1 MEVVVSLNK
10 PSRFKYQTVGVICDI
25 NDLLNEGFD
34 IEGLMYDDNW
44 TVKRFLN
51 GFRFKINER
60 IITLFNM
67 LELDLELLNKKIKN
81 ISRTDFKFVLL
92 TYAIL
97 KNYKTI
103 IFDHMDLNMSH
114 KDKKKLLNFIRKIKN
129 DELSFIFLSTNM
141 EFLYKVSDHLII
153 FNEGKIVY
161 DDLIE
166 NVYNESIIDSKIIK
180 FINLA
185 NNKGANLTYT
195 FDRKELLKD
204 IYRSVM

>member
-10 PSRFKYQTVGVICDI
+10 PSRFKYQTVGVIGDI

>member
-10 PSRFKYQTVGVICDI
+10 PSRFKYQTVGVIGDI

-81 ISRTDFKFVLL
+81 MSRTDFKFVLL
-92 TYAIL
+92 TFAIL

>member
-10 PSRFKYQTVGVICDI
+10 PSRFKYQTVGVIGDI

-92 TYAIL
+92 TFAIL
-97 KNYKTI
+97 KNYKPI

-129 DELSFIFLSTNM
+129 AELSFIFLSTNM

>member
-10 PSRFKYQTVGVICDI
+10 PSRFKYQTVGVIGDI

-92 TYAIL
+92 TYEIL

-114 KDKKKLLNFIRKIKN
+114 KYKKKLINFIR
-129 DELSFIFLSTNM
+129 
-141 EFLYKVSDHLII
+141 
-153 FNEGKIVY
+153 
-161 DDLIE
+161 
-166 NVYNESIIDSKIIK
+166 
-180 FINLA
+180 
-185 NNKGANLTYT
+185 
-195 FDRKELLKD
+195 
-204 IYRSVM
+204 

>member
-10 PSRFKYQTVGVICDI
+10 PSRFKYQTVGVIGDI

-141 EFLYKVSDHLII
+141 EFLYKVSNHLII

-161 DDLIE
+161 DDLID

>member
-10 PSRFKYQTVGVICDI
+10 PSRFKYQTVGVIGDI

-92 TYAIL
+92 TFAIL

>member
-10 PSRFKYQTVGVICDI
+10 QFRFKYQTVGVIGDI
-25 NDLLNEGFD
+25 NDLLNEEFD
-34 IEGLMYDDNW
+34 IEGLTYDDNW

-97 KNYKTI
+97 RNYKTI

-141 EFLYKVSDHLII
+141 EFLYKVSNHLII

-161 DDLIE
+161 DDLID

>member
-10 PSRFKYQTVGVICDI
+10 QFRFKYQTVGVIGDI
-25 NDLLNEGFD
+25 NDLLNEEFD
-34 IEGLMYDDNW
+34 IEGLTYDDNW

>member
-10 PSRFKYQTVGVICDI
+10 PSRFKYQTVGVIGDI

-51 GFRFKINER
+51 GFHFKINER

-67 LELDLELLNKKIKN
+67 LELDLDLLNKKIKN
-81 ISRTDFKFVLL
+81 ISKTDFKFVLL
-92 TYAIL
+92 TFAIL

-103 IFDHMDLNMSH
+103 VFDHMDLNISH
-114 KDKKKLLNFIRKIKN
+114 KDRKKLLSFIRKIKN
-129 DELSFIFLSTNM
+129 DELTFIFLSTNM
-141 EFLYKVSDHLII
+141 ELLYKASDHLII
-153 FNEGKIVY
+153 FDEGKIVY
-161 DDLIE
+161 DDLIDDA
-166 NVYNESIIDSKIIK
+166 YNESIIDSKIIK

-185 NNKGANLTYT
+185 NKKGANLIYT

>member
-10 PSRFKYQTVGVICDI
+10 PFRFKYQTVGVIGDI
-25 NDLLNEGFD
+25 NDLLNEEFD

-97 KNYKTI
+97 RNYKTI
-103 IFDHMDLNMSH
+103 
-114 KDKKKLLNFIRKIKN
+114 
-129 DELSFIFLSTNM
+129 
-141 EFLYKVSDHLII
+141 
-153 FNEGKIVY
+153 
-161 DDLIE
+161 
-166 NVYNESIIDSKIIK
+166 
-180 FINLA
+180 
-185 NNKGANLTYT
+185 
-195 FDRKELLKD
+195 
-204 IYRSVM
+204 

>member
-10 PSRFKYQTVGVICDI
+10 PSRFKYQTVGVIGDI

-97 KNYKTI
+97 RNYKTI

-141 EFLYKVSDHLII
+141 EFLYKVSNHLII

-161 DDLIE
+161 DDLID

>member
-10 PSRFKYQTVGVICDI
+10 PSRFKYQTVGVIGDI

-141 EFLYKVSDHLII
+141 EFLYKVSDYLII

-185 NNKGANLTYT
+185 NNRGANLTYT

>member
-10 PSRFKYQTVGVICDI
+10 PSRFKYQTVGVIGDI

-60 IITLFNM
+60 VITLFNM

-129 DELSFIFLSTNM
+129 AELSFIFLSTNM

>member
-10 PSRFKYQTVGVICDI
+10 PSRFKYQTVGIIGDI

-129 DELSFIFLSTNM
+129 AELSFIFLSTNM

-185 NNKGANLTYT
+185 NNRGANLTYT

>member
-10 PSRFKYQTVGVICDI
+10 PSRFKYQTVGVIGDI

-114 KDKKKLLNFIRKIKN
+114 KDKKKLLNFLRKIKN

-185 NNKGANLTYT
+185 NNRGANLTYT

>member
-10 PSRFKYQTVGVICDI
+10 PSRFKYQTVGVIGDI

-114 KDKKKLLNFIRKIKN
+114 KDRKKLLNFIRKIKN
-129 DELSFIFLSTNM
+129 AELSFIFLSTNM

>member
-10 PSRFKYQTVGVICDI
+10 PSRFKYQTVGVIGDI

-129 DELSFIFLSTNM
+129 AELSFVFLSTNM

>member
-10 PSRFKYQTVGVICDI
+10 PSRFKYQTVGIIGDI
-25 NDLLNEGFD
+25 NDLLNEEFD

-129 DELSFIFLSTNM
+129 AELSFIFLSTNM

>member
-10 PSRFKYQTVGVICDI
+10 PSRFKYQTVGVIGDI

-81 ISRTDFKFVLL
+81 ISRNDFKFVLL
-92 TYAIL
+92 TFAIL

>member
-10 PSRFKYQTVGVICDI
+10 PSRFKYQTVGVIGDI

-185 NNKGANLTYT
+185 NNRGANLTYT

>member
-10 PSRFKYQTVGVICDI
+10 PSRFKYQTVGVIGDI

-51 GFRFKINER
+51 GFHFRINER

-92 TYAIL
+92 TFAIL

-129 DELSFIFLSTNM
+129 AELSFVFLSTNM
-141 EFLYKVSDHLII
+141 EFLYKVPD
-153 FNEGKIVY
+153 F
-161 DDLIE
+161 
-166 NVYNESIIDSKIIK
+166 
-180 FINLA
+180 
-185 NNKGANLTYT
+185 
-195 FDRKELLKD
+195 
-204 IYRSVM
+204 

>member
-10 PSRFKYQTVGVICDI
+10 QSRFKYQTVGVIGDI

-51 GFRFKINER
+51 GFHFKINER

-141 EFLYKVSDHLII
+141 EFLYKVSNHLII

-161 DDLIE
+161 DDLID

-185 NNKGANLTYT
+185 NNRGANLTYT

>member
-10 PSRFKYQTVGVICDI
+10 PSRFKYQTVGVIGDI

-97 KNYKTI
+97 RNYKTI

>member
-10 PSRFKYQTVGVICDI
+10 PSRFKYQTVGVIGDI

-129 DELSFIFLSTNM
+129 DELSFVFLSTNM

-185 NNKGANLTYT
+185 NNRGANLTYT

>member
-10 PSRFKYQTVGVICDI
+10 PSRFKYQTVGVIGDI
-25 NDLLNEGFD
+25 NDLLNEEFD

-97 KNYKTI
+97 RNYKTI

-141 EFLYKVSDHLII
+141 EFLYKVSNHLII

-161 DDLIE
+161 DDLID

-204 IYRSVM
+204 IYRSVI

>member
-10 PSRFKYQTVGVICDI
+10 PSRFKYQTVGVIGDI

-103 IFDHMDLNMSH
+103 TFDHMDLNMSH

-185 NNKGANLTYT
+185 NNRGANLTYT

>member
-10 PSRFKYQTVGVICDI
+10 PSRFKYQTVGVIGDI

-161 DDLIE
+161 DDLID

>member
-10 PSRFKYQTVGVICDI
+10 PSRFKYQTVGVIGDI

-44 TVKRFLN
+44 TVKRFFN

-185 NNKGANLTYT
+185 NNRGANLTYT

>member
-10 PSRFKYQTVGVICDI
+10 PSRFKYQTVGVIGDI
-25 NDLLNEGFD
+25 NDLLNEEFD

-97 KNYKTI
+97 RNYKTI

-141 EFLYKVSDHLII
+141 EFLYKVSNHLII

-161 DDLIE
+161 DDLID

>member
-10 PSRFKYQTVGVICDI
+10 PSRFKYQTVGVIGDI
-25 NDLLNEGFD
+25 NDLLNEEFD

-129 DELSFIFLSTNM
+129 AELSFIFLSTNM

-185 NNKGANLTYT
+185 NNRGANLTYT

>member
-10 PSRFKYQTVGVICDI
+10 PSRFKYQTVGVIGDI

-129 DELSFIFLSTNM
+129 AELSFIFLSTNM